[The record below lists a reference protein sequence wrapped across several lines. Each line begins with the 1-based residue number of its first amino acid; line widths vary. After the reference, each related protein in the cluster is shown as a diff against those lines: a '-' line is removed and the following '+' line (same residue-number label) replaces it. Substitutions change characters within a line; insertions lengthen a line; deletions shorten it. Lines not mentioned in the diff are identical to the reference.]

1 MGMVQTGKTALGG
14 EEANRE
20 CPNCHS
26 IKNWKDGVRETS
38 FGSVQRFVCRECG
51 SRFSD
56 SKNLNLE
63 NSDYGVSQLC
73 AELEAKKLGT
83 ATETKTVAGEK
94 NEAEQEY
101 RLYLKKQAYSEATVH
116 TRVKLL
122 KLLEKKGANL
132 LNPESVKQV
141 IAEQDRWSS
150 GHKQVV
156 VQAYSSF
163 AKMMHIQWEPPGYKH
178 IKSLPFIPS
187 EKEIDALI
195 AGMSKKIATSLQL
208 LKETG
213 MRIGEAWNLKWTD
226 IDQER
231 NTIRCRAEKHGNPRE
246 FKVSPKL
253 LCMLNVLPKT
263 NDYIFAKANLN
274 GHRWSYE
281 KQRKRLASKLQN
293 SRINEIKFHT
303 FRHWFATREYAKTN
317 SPLHVQERLGHRNI
331 NSTMVYTHIIKT
343 EGDNYYSATAKTT
356 EEAQR
361 LIEEGFSFVCTTPEN
376 IMLFRKPK

>member
-1 MGMVQTGKTALGG
+1 MAS
-14 EEANRE
+14 RE

-26 IKNWKDGVRETS
+26 RRNWKDGLRET
-38 FGSVQRFVCRECG
+38 GSGLTQRFVCRNCG
-51 SRFSD
+51 FRFSD
-56 SKNLNLE
+56 KSYKEKLLNS
-63 NSDYGVSQLC
+63 NRQLC
-73 AELEAKKLGT
+73 ALLEAKKLDS

-94 NEAEQEY
+94 NEAEKEY
-101 RLYLKKQAYSEATVH
+101 RLYLMKQAYSEATVK

-132 LNPESVKQV
+132 LNPENVKQV
-141 IAEQDRWSS
+141 IAEQTCWSS

-163 AKMMHIQWEPPGYKH
+163 TKMMHIQWEPPCYIH

-195 AGMSKKIATSLQL
+195 SGMSKKIATSLQL

-213 MRIGEAWNLKWTD
+213 IRIGEAWNLKWTD

-231 NTIRCRAEKHGNPRE
+231 NTIRCKAEKHGNPRE
-246 FKVSPKL
+246 FKISPKL
-253 LCMLNVLPKT
+253 LCMLNMLPKI
-263 NDYIFAKANLN
+263 NEYIFAKTNLN
-274 GHRWSYE
+274 GHRWSYD
-281 KQRKRLASKLQN
+281 KQRKNLAIKLQN
-293 SRINEIKFHT
+293 PRLNEIKFHT
-303 FRHWFATREYAKTN
+303 FRHWFATKEYAKTSN
-317 SPLHVQERLGHRNI
+317 LLHVQERLGHRNI
-331 NSTMVYTHIIKT
+331 NSTMVYTHLIRT
-343 EGDNYYSATAKTT
+343 EADNYHSAVAKTT